1 MDLALDDLKK
11 KLLSMIM
18 ANSYVL
24 KCFLINL
31 EMLTTI
37 SMSEMTKSGISL
49 KMNKNK
55 GGWADEMR
63 LAKCYQF
70 LKIGAE
76 YVKLFLIWG
85 YA

>member
-1 MDLALDDLKK
+1 
-11 KLLSMIM
+11 MIM

-63 LAKCYQF
+63 LAKCY
-70 LKIGAE
+70 
-76 YVKLFLIWG
+76 
-85 YA
+85 